1 MKLILD
7 ALIHSN
13 LRPAIN
19 IALTGLLQRTAA
31 TRITEFLVS
40 FLFNLFLVKKV
51 QTEEKQKVHN
61 KKGSNGNAIEHLMAE
76 SLTRV
81 LKYGEGEGCMLTKWR
96 RTSSPCL
103 VNV

>member
-1 MKLILD
+1 MRRILD

-13 LRPAIN
+13 SRPAIN

-31 TRITEFLVS
+31 TRIAEFLAS

-51 QTEEKQKVHN
+51 QTEEKQKVYN

-76 SLTRV
+76 TLTRV
-81 LKYGEGEGCMLTKWR
+81 LKYGERKCCMLTKWR
-96 RTSSPCL
+96 RTSPPCL
-103 VNV
+103 VNI